1 MIFMSEPAE
10 SGAMPNSWSRETGS
24 LLSLPQSADVKWG
37 RLVLVAFALNLA
49 IAMVGWL
56 LVGLLN

>member
-1 MIFMSEPAE
+1 
-10 SGAMPNSWSRETGS
+10 MPNGWSPETGS
-24 LLSLPQSADVKWG
+24 LLSFPQSAHVKWG
-37 RLVLVAFALNLA
+37 RLVVAAFALNLT

>member
-1 MIFMSEPAE
+1 MTSEPAE
-10 SGAMPNSWSRETGS
+10 RGAMPNDWSPETGS
-24 LLSLPQSADVKWG
+24 LLSFPQSAHVKWG

>member
-1 MIFMSEPAE
+1 MSEPAE
-10 SGAMPNSWSRETGS
+10 GGAMPNNWSQETGS
-24 LLSLPQSADVKWG
+24 LLGLPRPADVKWG
-37 RLVLVAFALNLA
+37 RLVLVALTLNLG

>member
-1 MIFMSEPAE
+1 MTSEPAE
-10 SGAMPNSWSRETGS
+10 RGAMPNNWPRETGS
-24 LLSLPQSADVKWG
+24 LLSLPQPADVKWG

-49 IAMVGWL
+49 IAMLGWL

>member
-10 SGAMPNSWSRETGS
+10 SGAISNNWHRETGS
-24 LLSLPQSADVKWG
+24 LLSLPQSRDLKWG
-37 RLVLVAFALNLA
+37 RLVLAAFALNLA

>member
-1 MIFMSEPAE
+1 MILTSEPAE
-10 SGAMPNSWSRETGS
+10 RGAMPNNWSPETGS
-24 LLSLPQSADVKWG
+24 LLSFPPPGDVKWG